1 MLCARCTDDIRG
13 HDERYQKIQIDMQ
26 HFLESLAVCLTSADG
41 YVQSTESGVK
51 DAVKRLVNELANK
64 STVNQRCPPNC
75 AVSGSLK
82 IIFVKCLAE
91 R

>member
-1 MLCARCTDDIRG
+1 M
-13 HDERYQKIQIDMQ
+13 QIDMQ

-64 STVNQRCPPNC
+64 STVNQWRPW
-75 AVSGSLK
+75 GQD
-82 IIFVKCLAE
+82 

>member
-1 MLCARCTDDIRG
+1 MLNLLHAADDLRG
-13 HDERYQKIQIDMQ
+13 HDEKCQKLQIDMQ

-51 DAVKRLVNELANK
+51 DAVKRLVNELATKN
-64 STVNQRCPPNC
+64 TVNHRWCPGGR
-75 AVSGSLK
+75 A
-82 IIFVKCLAE
+82 

>member
-1 MLCARCTDDIRG
+1 MLYARCIDDIRG
-13 HDERYQKIQIDMQ
+13 HDERYQKMQIDMQ

-64 STVNQRCPPNC
+64 STVNQWCPHNC
-75 AVSGSLK
+75 TVTGSLK
-82 IIFVKCLAE
+82 IIFV
-91 R
+91 

>member
-1 MLCARCTDDIRG
+1 M
-13 HDERYQKIQIDMQ
+13 QIDMQ

-64 STVNQRCPPNC
+64 STVNRWRPWGQDR
-75 AVSGSLK
+75 
-82 IIFVKCLAE
+82 
-91 R
+91 